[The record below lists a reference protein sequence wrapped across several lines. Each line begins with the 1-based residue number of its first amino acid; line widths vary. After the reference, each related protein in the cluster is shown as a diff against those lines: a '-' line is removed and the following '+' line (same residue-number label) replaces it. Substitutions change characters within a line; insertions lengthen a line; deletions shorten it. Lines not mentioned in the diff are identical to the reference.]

1 MSEKNRLN
9 WVQLLLVALAAAA
22 PGLLEHFVINKQS
35 NNLELHKHLL
45 KLIPKVEDNFSLKGF
60 QINKNEIQLFLENN
74 TNSKIYIR
82 LYDKKNG
89 NLLSEIEVK

>member
-1 MSEKNRLN
+1 MKKLLKHIVVILGILIFILLSIIILTIFNKYKNSDN
-9 WVQLLLVALAAAA
+9 NY
-22 PGLLEHFVINKQS
+22 IN
-35 NNLELHKHLL
+35 NI

-74 TNSKIYIR
+74 TNNKIYIR
-82 LYDKKNG
+82 LYDKNNG

>member
-1 MSEKNRLN
+1 MK
-9 WVQLLLVALAAAA
+9 
-22 PGLLEHFVINKQS
+22 K
-35 NNLELHKHLL
+35 LL
-45 KLIPKVEDNFSLKGF
+45 KHIVVILGILIFILLSIIILTIFNKYKNSDNNYINYIKLKPKVEDNFSLKGF

-74 TNSKIYIR
+74 TNNKIYIR

>member
-1 MSEKNRLN
+1 MGILIFILLSIIILTIFNKYKNSDN
-9 WVQLLLVALAAAA
+9 NY
-22 PGLLEHFVINKQS
+22 INYIK
-35 NNLELHKHLL
+35 L
-45 KLIPKVEDNFSLKGF
+45 KPKVEDNFSLKGF

>member
-1 MSEKNRLN
+1 MK
-9 WVQLLLVALAAAA
+9 
-22 PGLLEHFVINKQS
+22 K
-35 NNLELHKHLL
+35 LL
-45 KLIPKVEDNFSLKGF
+45 KHIVVILGILIFILLSIIILTIFNKYKNSDNNYINYIKLKPKVEDNFSLKGF

>member
-1 MSEKNRLN
+1 MKKLLKHIVVILGILIFILLSIIILTIFNKYKNSDN
-9 WVQLLLVALAAAA
+9 NY
-22 PGLLEHFVINKQS
+22 IN
-35 NNLELHKHLL
+35 HI

-74 TNSKIYIR
+74 TNNKIYIR

>member
-1 MSEKNRLN
+1 MGILIFILLSIIILTIFNKYKNSDN
-9 WVQLLLVALAAAA
+9 NY
-22 PGLLEHFVINKQS
+22 INYIK
-35 NNLELHKHLL
+35 L
-45 KLIPKVEDNFSLKGF
+45 KPKVEDNFSLKGF

-74 TNSKIYIR
+74 TNNKIYIR

>member
-1 MSEKNRLN
+1 MKKLLKHIVVILGILIFILLSIIILTIFNKYKNSDN
-9 WVQLLLVALAAAA
+9 NY
-22 PGLLEHFVINKQS
+22 IN
-35 NNLELHKHLL
+35 NI

-74 TNSKIYIR
+74 TNNKIYIR

>member
-1 MSEKNRLN
+1 MKKLLKHIVVILGILIFILLSIIILTIFNKYKNSDN
-9 WVQLLLVALAAAA
+9 NY
-22 PGLLEHFVINKQS
+22 IN
-35 NNLELHKHLL
+35 NI
-45 KLIPKVEDNFSLKGF
+45 KLIPRVEDNFSLKGF

-74 TNSKIYIR
+74 TNNKIYIR

>member
-1 MSEKNRLN
+1 MGILIFILLSIIILTIFNKYKNSDN
-9 WVQLLLVALAAAA
+9 NY
-22 PGLLEHFVINKQS
+22 IN
-35 NNLELHKHLL
+35 NI

-74 TNSKIYIR
+74 TNNKIYIR
-82 LYDKKNG
+82 LYDKNNG